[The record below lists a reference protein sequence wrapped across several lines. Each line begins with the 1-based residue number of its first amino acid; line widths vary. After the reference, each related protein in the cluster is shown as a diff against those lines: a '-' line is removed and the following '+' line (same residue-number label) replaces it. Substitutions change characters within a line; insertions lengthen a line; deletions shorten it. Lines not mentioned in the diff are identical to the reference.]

1 MFRFDKY
8 TFKYDRY
15 IVVLTKRA
23 ANEDLK
29 VNNANE
35 NFLPSFHSFLLRSSG
50 FKCNFIDFFSQDT
63 LRYITKW
70 KAGKMNQS
78 LLHAKAN
85 KFSRNALIDSK
96 PPAVT
101 AHNHAFKSP
110 FTIMSKFYHNAQR
123 IAFFQPQISQVAFL
137 EPAIPAARPQI

>member
-1 MFRFDKY
+1 MQMKTSY
-8 TFKYDRY
+8 H
-15 IVVLTKRA
+15 
-23 ANEDLK
+23 
-29 VNNANE
+29 
-35 NFLPSFHSFLLRSSG
+35 SFHSFLLRSSG

-123 IAFFQPQISQVAFL
+123 IAFFQPQVSQVAFL
-137 EPAIPAARPQI
+137 EPEVPAASSTDLKIRRLATATARAKQHLRG